1 MRRPLSYSQLRIL
14 ILNEHMYIKA
24 VYMYIDV
31 NRAWYIEIIIVI
43 MHQTVF
49 AMSKR
54 PILQCHYFIAKYRS

>member
-1 MRRPLSYSQLRIL
+1 MDFKKI
-14 ILNEHMYIKA
+14 NEHMYIEA

-31 NRAWYIEIIIVI
+31 YRAWYIEIIIVI

-54 PILQCHYFIAKYRS
+54 PILSCRIGLFYDLF